1 MEGPIINNEVEI
13 AIETVFREVRTKPPS
28 KRDWNGLNRASALL
42 WTWMVQEKFI
52 IPENVAEWRVLQSD
66 AEVFASK
73 CEEKLR
79 EQAAEHD

>member
-13 AIETVFREVRTKPPS
+13 AIEVVYLEVRAKLPS
-28 KRDWNGLNRASALL
+28 ERSWNDLNRAMSLL
-42 WTWMVQEKFI
+42 WSWMVQEKFI
-52 IPENVAEWRVLQSD
+52 TPENVEEWRVFQSD

-79 EQAAEHD
+79 EQAAMHD